1 MRIILIKRMICLLI
15 FSSNLTYAKSDDN
28 KTVTLITS
36 GQGKT
41 QDEAKQNALRN
52 AIEQAFGAFIS
63 LHTEVVNDNLVKD
76 EIISVSNGNIQK
88 YEIISESALPDNLGY
103 TTTLKTIVSISK
115 LTSFCESKGMQIEI
129 KGSLFAFNVIQ
140 KELSASNEKKAL
152 QELVLMAKNIAPK
165 MFDYSL
171 TANEPT
177 KITNP
182 YKTYEKSYYEFEKKT
197 KPYCLPV
204 KINIS
209 INKNWEE
216 YYKIIIKTISS
227 LALTKTELED
237 YKKLNISSY
246 SFDIL
251 TNSKIYNGNY
261 TFYGGPIVN
270 DDSQRK
276 ISTKEFDEVVWKEIL
291 FEQSGYSLNSNDR
304 NIFPIIASG
313 FNKENYE
320 IKSLYFRTN
329 IKATLYSIYQIINKE
344 AFNYKIQTQS
354 GNEINSQIFKV
365 LFSPMSDEGGRKYYN
380 RGQSWESVAVVN
392 KFITYKYKD
401 FQKRESMYSGSSVSI
416 LNEKTLIFQQIKSG
430 TIIGFGYCSPLFD
443 LEEIKALSKLEVKHK

>member
-1 MRIILIKRMICLLI
+1 MKKIIYTFLLLCV
-15 FSSNLTYAKSDDN
+15 FSYAKAGDN

-63 LHTEVVNDNLVKD
+63 SHTEVVNDNLVKD

-88 YEIISESALPDNLGY
+88 YEIISESVLPDNLGY

-152 QELVLMAKNIAPK
+152 EELVLMAKNIAPK
-165 MFDYSL
+165 MFDYTI
-171 TANEPT
+171 TANEPIKNET
-177 KITNP
+177 SNNNRNSKNI
-182 YKTYEKSYYEFEKKT
+182 
-197 KPYCLPV
+197 KPYCLPIKV
-204 KINIS
+204 NIT

-216 YYKIIIKTISS
+216 YSKLLSKTLSGLTISKS
-227 LALTKTELED
+227 ELED
-237 YKKLNISSY
+237 YKKLNISYY
-246 SFDIL
+246 SFDIF
-251 TNSKIYNGNY
+251 TNNKIYNGNY
-261 TFYGGPIVN
+261 KFYGGPIVN

-276 ISTKEFDEVVWKEIL
+276 ITQQEFDEVVWKELRI
-291 FEQSGYSLNSNDR
+291 EQSGSSLNSDYR
-304 NIFPIIASG
+304 NTFPIIASG
-313 FNKENYE
+313 FDNGNYE
-320 IKSLYFRTN
+320 ISSLYFRTN

-354 GNEINSQIFKV
+354 GYEINSQIFKV

-380 RGQSWESVAVVN
+380 NGGQSWESSGI

-401 FQKRESMYSGSSVSI
+401 FQKRADMYAPPRYVSV
-416 LNEKTLIFQQIKSG
+416 LNEKSIILQQIKSR
-430 TIIGFGYCSPLFD
+430 TIIGYGYCSPLFD
-443 LEEIKALSKLEVKHK
+443 LEEIKTLSKLEVKHK